1 MSYERQ
7 ATNAVYH
14 APNPISHDYR
24 PRSTLILHIHIIG
37 GGHLTMPELNLMG
50 ATGER
55 SYGQMS
61 AVLSWERME
70 GFGLHAELM
79 KRSAQVV
86 FVQFIN
92 QEG

>member
-1 MSYERQ
+1 M
-7 ATNAVYH
+7 
-14 APNPISHDYR
+14 
-24 PRSTLILHIHIIG
+24 L
-37 GGHLTMPELNLMG
+37 ELNLMG
-50 ATGER
+50 VTGKR

-86 FVQFIN
+86 FIQFID